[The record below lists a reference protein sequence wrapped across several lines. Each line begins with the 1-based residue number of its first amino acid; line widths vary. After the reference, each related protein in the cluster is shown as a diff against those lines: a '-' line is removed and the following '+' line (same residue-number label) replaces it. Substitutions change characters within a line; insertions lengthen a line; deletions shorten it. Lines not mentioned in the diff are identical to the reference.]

1 MLYEYGTKWLEL
13 LKEIAP
19 GVKQVAFLQALGA
32 LAGPGQF
39 GAMQSSAP
47 SLGVEV
53 RPIRVGDAGESR
65 PRHHGIRDSY
75 ILMAHYL
82 NRQNRVEGTGQR

>member
-1 MLYEYGTKWLEL
+1 MDQTGQSSVGIE
-13 LKEIAP
+13 
-19 GVKQVAFLQALGA
+19 ALGA
-32 LAGPGQF
+32 PAGPGQF